1 MSAWLGFLPNV
12 SSHCRTVTICV
23 HCHDN
28 IAGYF
33 SGVST
38 IGITFIVEG
47 KPFWEDVLIGQKT
60 RCGARGKAQLHYY
73 GGDLP
78 GASVPRIER
87 WQASSRG
94 AHGVEQIIEGTVEA
108 SVIHACTTSTS
119 LTS

>member
-23 HCHDN
+23 RCHDN

-38 IGITFIVEG
+38 IEITFIAEG

-60 RCGARGKAQLHYY
+60 RMRGMRKGSITLLRRGFTRCLGA
-73 GGDLP
+73 
-78 GASVPRIER
+78 
-87 WQASSRG
+87 
-94 AHGVEQIIEGTVEA
+94 
-108 SVIHACTTSTS
+108 
-119 LTS
+119 

>member
-47 KPFWEDVLIGQKT
+47 KPFWEDVLIEQKT
-60 RCGARGKAQLHYY
+60 RMRGKRKGSITLLRR
-73 GGDLP
+73 GFTRCL
-78 GASVPRIER
+78 GA
-87 WQASSRG
+87 
-94 AHGVEQIIEGTVEA
+94 
-108 SVIHACTTSTS
+108 
-119 LTS
+119 